1 MKIIEL
7 HFTNIN
13 NLKGEHRISFDQVPL
28 STASIF
34 AIVGPTG
41 SGKSTILDVITLALF
56 NRIPRFNKA
65 ISKNE
70 ITKEASVL
78 THHTKQAQ
86 ASIEYEIKGLR
97 YKSVWSIAT
106 NRNDKLKDYEM
117 TFYNPDGSVADIKK
131 SEVPLKNE
139 EIIGLKYDQF
149 VKAILLS
156 QGEFAKFLKAD
167 KNVRGALLENLTG
180 TTIYRKLGSKAYEKF
195 KKVKDIL
202 QKEKDL
208 LGENT
213 ILNEEQR
220 KQLEEELD
228 AAQKDKSSI
237 DQELLKFTKL
247 LQIKADKNKIYALLA
262 TKKNEQLE
270 LQKTTQAFQKEQTQ
284 LSVHHKLSHL
294 QGPLAT
300 YNDAVRNAAQS
311 KKNLSE
317 YKLDVE
323 RTNKQLQSTIVEMAR
338 ITQQQ
343 VVQSNFKKVMSAFE
357 SEIVK
362 LDNEITHLKQKGEE
376 TRTRINNQKT
386 DYLLSLEDRIAP
398 YKAIESLKL
407 RGTVLRKVIE
417 DSKVNT
423 KKSPVELK
431 KIQAKEQEQLDRLRI
446 IENHVETIEGIKL
459 KVAEE
464 HKKLEVYK
472 GIKSSNEPLIQKT
485 LTILET
491 TKNQIEL
498 LRKQKEDALKIAEL
512 EELRENLQ
520 SGEACPLCGSLEHPY
535 TIHLPSNQQN
545 KIVQQIQEAER
556 RVLTHQEELTGYK
569 NKLEKSKTAINI
581 TLRTISDAQE
591 LLKQEHNTCQKLMSQ
606 VGEKVVLDVKQV
618 AQLIQVKTTKFQK
631 EAAAID
637 AIVEIAQNKNLTAQY
652 EELGVNIVKYLN
664 VRKERNEKYQGSDIN
679 AVMNKLQD
687 SFEGHKAEIT
697 KLTTVIEKESD
708 SLQRDEHLVES
719 IRKELEP
726 KIVKL
731 GFSNLTEISANLLDE
746 STLQELTQKQDAL
759 KERTIR
765 ISTEIN
771 NYNKELEARE
781 KEDLDPATSL
791 AALEEIINGKN
802 NQAAEFNKLAIT
814 NQEKL
819 KRDNEDQEK
828 IKAREKKINELN
840 QEFDKW
846 SLLNQMIGDA
856 TGNKFANFAQ
866 GLTLKNLLVY
876 ANQRLR
882 NLSDRYQLTMPKE
895 EGSLLVIDNYQGDS
909 IRSIKTLS
917 GGETFL
923 ISLAL
928 ALSLSDMASKN
939 VALGCLFID
948 EGFGTLDSDTLELAM
963 TTLETLQ
970 SESQKAV
977 GVISHVEALKERIDV
992 QIKLKMNAQG
1002 HSEIEVHG

>member
-70 ITKEASVL
+70 ITKEASVV

-97 YKSVWSIAT
+97 YKSAWSIAT

-180 TTIYRKLGSKAYEKF
+180 TTIYRKLGAKAYDKF
-195 KKVKDIL
+195 KEVKDLL

-208 LGENT
+208 LGENA
-213 ILNEEQR
+213 ILNEEER
-220 KQLEEELD
+220 KQLEEELI
-228 AAQKDKSSI
+228 AAQKEKSAI
-237 DQELLKFTKL
+237 NQELLKLNKL
-247 LQIKADKNKIYALLA
+247 LQIKTHKNKINALLA
-262 TKKNEQLE
+262 AKQNEQIE
-270 LQKTTQAFQKEQTQ
+270 LQKTTQAFEKEQTQ

-300 YNDAVRNAAQS
+300 YNDAVRNATQS

-323 RTNKQLQSTIVEMAR
+323 RTNKHLGSTIEEMAL
-338 ITQQQ
+338 ITKQE
-343 VVQSNFKKVMSAFE
+343 VVESSFKKVMSAFE

-362 LDNEITHLKQKGEE
+362 LDNEIAHLKQKGEE
-376 TRTRINNQKT
+376 TRIRINNQKT
-386 DYLLSLEDRIAP
+386 DYLLSLGDRIAP
-398 YKAIESLKL
+398 DKAIESLKL
-407 RGTVLRKVIE
+407 RGQVLSKLIK
-417 DSKVNT
+417 DSKVDSN
-423 KKSPVELK
+423 KSPVELK
-431 KIQAKEQEQLDRLRI
+431 KIQAKEQEQIERLRV
-446 IENHVETIEGIKL
+446 IENHVESMEGRKL

-464 HKKLEVYK
+464 NKKLEIYK
-472 GIKSSNEPLIQKT
+472 GIKSSNEPLIAKT

-491 TKNQIEL
+491 SKNQIEL

-512 EELRENLQ
+512 EELRANLR

-535 TIHLPSNQQN
+535 TIHLPANQQN
-545 KIVQQIQEAER
+545 KIAQQIQEAER
-556 RVLTHQEELTGYK
+556 RVLAHQEELTGYK

-581 TLRTISDAQE
+581 TLRAISDAQE
-591 LLKQEHNTCQKLMSQ
+591 QFKQERSTCEKLVSQ
-606 VGEKVVLDVKQV
+606 IGEKVVLDGKQV
-618 AQLIQVKTTKFQK
+618 AQLIKVKTTKFQK
-631 EAAAID
+631 EAEAID

-652 EELGVNIVKYLN
+652 QELGVNIVQYIK
-664 VRKERNEKYQGSDIN
+664 VRDERNAKYQGTDIN

-687 SFEGHKAEIT
+687 SFEGYKAEIT

-708 SLQRDEHLVES
+708 SLKRDEGLVES

-746 STLQELTQKQDAL
+746 STLQQLTQKQDAL
-759 KERTIR
+759 KERTIK

-771 NYNKELEARE
+771 QYKSELEAKE
-781 KEDLDPATSL
+781 KEDLDPPTSS
-791 AALEEIINGKN
+791 ASLEEIINVKN
-802 NQAAEFNKLAIT
+802 NQAEEFNKIAIT

-923 ISLAL
+923 I
-928 ALSLSDMASKN
+928 LSL
-939 VALGCLFID
+939 IH
-948 EGFGTLDSDTLELAM
+948 
-963 TTLETLQ
+963 
-970 SESQKAV
+970 
-977 GVISHVEALKERIDV
+977 I
-992 QIKLKMNAQG
+992 
-1002 HSEIEVHG
+1002 